1 MSEYFNETM
10 DRLAYWMEGNR
21 DASMCHPLS
30 IDGEEKY
37 VITCSWRRASK
48 KAAYDSIVIEA
59 KKLLSDETYYFYL
72 NARIGKPHLY
82 KKSPSAPKELVNRL
96 VELFGAVTK

>member
-37 VITCSWRRASK
+37 VVTCSWRKASK
-48 KAAYDSIVIEA
+48 KAAYDSIVVEVKELLGTEA
-59 KKLLSDETYYFYL
+59 YYFYL

-82 KKSPSAPKELVNRL
+82 KRTAGAPKELISRL
-96 VELFGAVTK
+96 VEYFGAVTK